1 VGDIWTSCVHLK
13 LVIENSETSDVIL
26 PPECR
31 KSDFIDAA
39 LHAAKYSKSTTR
51 THILKDVSE
60 MLGCDANDLTFLF
73 HAEKDTRPGT
83 IYPFDMPDS
92 RLRESDIYLQAAE

>member
-1 VGDIWTSCVHLK
+1 MHLR
-13 LVIENSETSDVIL
+13 LVIENSEISDVIS
-26 PPECR
+26 PPECK

-60 MLGCDANDLTFLF
+60 ILGCDADDLTFLF
-73 HAEKDTRPGT
+73 HAEKDTRAGT
-83 IYPFDMPDS
+83 TFPFDLPDS